1 MGVEPTSSAWKAEI
15 IAVIPHLHMVHG
27 MGLEPTRD
35 CSHYPLKV
43 ACLPIPPPVHVM
55 YLLCT
60 YILTYT
66 IGFVNYFFA

>member
-1 MGVEPTSSAWKAEI
+1 
-15 IAVIPHLHMVHG
+15 
-27 MGLEPTRD
+27 
-35 CSHYPLKV
+35 
-43 ACLPIPPPVHVM
+43 VHVM